1 MFSWRRKCL
10 ELDQEGFRKLLEK
23 LTTPSLL
30 SISLFG
36 NSNFESS
43 QEGFVRLHTVLWRCG
58 RYSEYI
64 EAPVLHCNCTVIWRR
79 VMLEGKQG
87 FTGYDRK
94 TFSNRL
100 PDNGIYVSYFYC
112 ANIILW
118 YRPRVMISQFQKHQS
133 SFHTSLS
140 VRYAEH
146 WTKGTRRHFDNALA
160 TQWLYRSSILDYK
173 DLKLFPETK
182 GLASFTQ
189 LVKVRGGN
197 LVLALPSIRFW
208 WNFYQIISGTKY
220 E

>member
-43 QEGFVRLHTVLWRCG
+43 QEGFVQLYTILWRCG

-64 EAPVLHCNCTVIWRR
+64 EAPVLHCNCTVMWRR

-87 FTGYDRK
+87 FTGYDRR
-94 TFSNRL
+94 TFSSRW
-100 PDNGIYVSYFYC
+100 PDYGTYYSHLYWC

-118 YRPRVMISQFQKHQS
+118 YRPRVMISQFHISIKPGFIHLFLWDMLNIEQKAQDDILITHWLLSGYIDQVYWITRTWS
-133 SFHTSLS
+133 YSLKQRGWHLSLS
-140 VRYAEH
+140 
-146 WTKGTRRHFDNALA
+146 WSK
-160 TQWLYRSSILDYK
+160 
-173 DLKLFPETK
+173 
-182 GLASFTQ
+182 
-189 LVKVRGGN
+189 
-197 LVLALPSIRFW
+197 
-208 WNFYQIISGTKY
+208 
-220 E
+220 